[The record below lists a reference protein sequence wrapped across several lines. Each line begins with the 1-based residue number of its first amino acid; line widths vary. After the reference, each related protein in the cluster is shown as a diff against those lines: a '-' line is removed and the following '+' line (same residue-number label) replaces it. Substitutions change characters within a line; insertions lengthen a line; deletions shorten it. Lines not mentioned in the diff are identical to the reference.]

1 MTRRNPEDDPI
12 VDFILALGIPR
23 FMALLAAACAAS
35 FCVAHRIASLI
46 WS

>member
-1 MTRRNPEDDPI
+1 MTRRDPADDPI
-12 VDFILALGIPR
+12 VDFILALGPAR
-23 FMALLAAACAAS
+23 FVALLAAACAAA

>member
-1 MTRRNPEDDPI
+1 MKRRDPADDP
-12 VDFILALGIPR
+12 VFDFIMALGLPR
-23 FMALLAAACAAS
+23 FVALLAAACAAA